1 MNRILF
7 GVLGGLLLVAAG
19 LFWWQGRGYNSVG
32 AAPPRLGA
40 ASGTPLDALPSGDP
54 NGLHG
59 AAPPEASEVT
69 REQKRFDRLDRD
81 RDGRITRNEM
91 LSPRAAAFR
100 KLDTNHDNL
109 LTFEEW
115 SVRTTD
121 RFAGADVNR
130 DGWLSRAEYATTKP
144 VHKGKPACRCAPVA
158 KRRGGKTP
166 IPAPDDSSGGDD
178 DAGEPTT

>member
-1 MNRILF
+1 MNRVLF

-19 LFWWQGRGYNSVG
+19 LFWWQGRAYNSAG
-32 AAPPRLGA
+32 AAPPRLAA
-40 ASGTPLDALPSGDP
+40 ASGAPLDALPSADAAGMQ
-54 NGLHG
+54 G

-130 DGWLSRAEYATTKP
+130 DGWLSRAEFATTKP
-144 VHKGKPACRCAPVA
+144 AHKAKPACRCAAAPR
-158 KRRGGKTP
+158 KRGAR
-166 IPAPDDSSGGDD
+166 PAPEETSGGDD
-178 DAGEPTT
+178 DAGEPGL